1 MTSGFDRAQDAYDRM
16 LPPEYPILD
25 EDDWDED
32 GWDEDDWDE
41 DDLADRERDRA
52 GDR

>member
-32 GWDEDDWDE
+32 GWDEDD
-41 DDLADRERDRA
+41 LADRERDRM